1 MAVIGGP
8 IPKPQPL
15 ARPKPITVGP
25 QNQGLPTYRPGDVN
39 NPSGALQGVLP
50 AAATAAAPVPP
61 PDFNALVNA
70 DPNYIN
76 AEADRNAANQRA
88 LEALRHGFAQ
98 TAQSYQDQANSHG
111 GLFSGPAVNAQRNLA
126 QQYTQQQAGQA
137 AGNLQAQHANIG
149 NAWQRILNQLAGVA

>member
-1 MAVIGGP
+1 MPPGNGLIKPVAP
-8 IPKPQPL
+8 FKPPTPKPLGYQGGIDHYTPPSL
-15 ARPKPITVGP
+15 A
-25 QNQGLPTYRPGDVN
+25 
-39 NPSGALQGVLP
+39 AP
-50 AAATAAAPVPP
+50 AAAAPAAAPP

-149 NAWQRILNQLAGVA
+149 GAWQRILNQLAGVA